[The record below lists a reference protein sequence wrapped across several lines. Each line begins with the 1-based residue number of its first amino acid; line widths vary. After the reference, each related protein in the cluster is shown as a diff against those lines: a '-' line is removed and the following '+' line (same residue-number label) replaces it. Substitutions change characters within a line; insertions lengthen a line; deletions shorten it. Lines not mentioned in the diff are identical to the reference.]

1 MSLARTRGRRAGA
14 LVALATVATTLAPA
28 RSAVAQDYFGQ
39 NQVQYDHF
47 KWRVLESEHFTVH
60 YYQDERTLALD
71 AARMAERSY
80 ARLSRLLDH
89 QFREKKPIVLFASR
103 ADFGQNNVTGDL
115 GEGTGGVTDIL
126 RQRNLFYS
134 PGDYRATEHVLAHE
148 MVHQFQ
154 YDIFARGKAG
164 NNIQVF
170 AQVDPP
176 LWFMEGMA
184 EYLSVGPDHRLT
196 DTWVRDA
203 ALNGNLPT
211 IEQMTLRPDRYFP
224 YRYGESLWQYVGQRW
239 GDQVIGQIMNA
250 IPSVG
255 IERAMK
261 RELGLSLEEL
271 SDEWREAMQAKYLP
285 PVAQLERPRKFSQ
298 ALLSERRTG
307 GQIFLA
313 PTLSPDGR
321 HVVFLSNGSFLRG
334 QVFIDLWLGDART
347 GKRIKRLVKSTTNT
361 EAEELQI
368 LYSQSAFSPDGRL
381 LAYTGLRKGKEVL
394 YLLDVRKR
402 DVIRRFDLNL
412 ETISGPSFSPDGERL
427 AFSGG
432 RGGIT
437 DLYVVDVDGKNL
449 RQLTNDRHAD
459 MQPQWSPDGR
469 TIAFASDRGPDTD
482 FDLLRFGHWKISLY
496 DLQTS
501 QVEVPAGQGGLNL
514 NPQWAPDGRSVAYVS
529 DRTGTQN
536 VFLYD
541 LDRRDHFQLTN
552 VVGGVLAITETSPV
566 ISWARTADRLAFTY
580 YENGDYTVW
589 AVDNPRLLRR
599 DPYREPQ
606 KVQPTV
612 PVIAAGPGAPVLS
625 DSARR
630 AALGPANVGLPGA
643 ASAAPAAG
651 GVPGTT
657 VAVATP
663 DTVQRRRRSFYRGT
677 SDDVR
682 ASSDLPAGA
691 VADTSVISVAQLLD
705 SAELALPDPTKFRDY
720 AYRGGYQPEYVARP
734 SIGYVGSNNLGRG
747 VYGGTTIVLS
757 DLLGNQRLAFSGQ
770 VNGRPSEAQL
780 FASYT
785 NLSRR
790 LQYTTGIY
798 QVPYYF
804 YGGETTV
811 PFVEPGTL
819 CEDEGSCGEQQITFL
834 RYMIRQAFAV
844 GMYPLNRFTRFEVG
858 AEYSNIDR
866 TIFSYGRIFDQF
878 GFLSNYEP
886 RETDHAAS
894 LNYAAPYAAYVSD
907 NTLFGYTGPIMGR
920 RFRVQIQQTLGSFH
934 WTDYLL
940 DYRRYD
946 PILFNFLT
954 IATRLSS
961 SVAVGRDETALP
973 KYIGNPASQF
983 WLRGYDRQ
991 NYFNTLGCNGG
1002 FGAAGCGSELL
1013 LGSRVAVASAEVR
1026 FPLIRRLDVGL
1037 LPISLPPLEGLVFFD
1052 AGTAWRGGQ
1061 NLHFNRPPRGSEA
1074 GPGFDQTTDRYLLT
1088 SYGAGIRLNLFGFA
1102 IVRWDYAVPLDAPN
1116 GVRKGFWQ
1124 WSLGPNF

>member
-1 MSLARTRGRRAGA
+1 MSLATTRARRAAALAALGA
-14 LVALATVATTLAPA
+14 LASLAASRTAL
-28 RSAVAQDYFGQ
+28 AQDYFGQ

-47 KWRVLESEHFTVH
+47 DWRVLESEHFTVH
-60 YYQDERTLALD
+60 YYQDERPMAVD

-134 PGDYRATEHVLAHE
+134 PGDYRGVEHVLTHE

-176 LWFMEGMA
+176 LWYMEGMA
-184 EYLSVGPDHRLT
+184 EYLSIGPDHRLT

-211 IEQMTLRPDRYFP
+211 IQQMTDRPDRYFP
-224 YRYGESLWQYVGQRW
+224 YRYGESLWEYIGQRW

-250 IPSVG
+250 VPSVG

-261 RELGLSLEEL
+261 RELGLSLEDL

-298 ALLSERRTG
+298 PLLSERRSG

-321 HVVFLSNGSFLRG
+321 QIVFLSNGSFLRG

-347 GKRIKRLVKSTTNT
+347 GKRVKRLVKSTTNT
-361 EAEELQI
+361 DAEELQI
-368 LYSQSAFSPDGRL
+368 LYSQSAFSPDGRQ
-381 LAYTGLRKGKEVL
+381 LAYTGLRQGKEVL
-394 YLLDVRKR
+394 YLLDVKKR
-402 DVIRRFDLNL
+402 DVIRRFDLPL
-412 ETISGPSFSPDGERL
+412 ETISGPTFSPDGSRIV
-427 AFSGG
+427 FSGG
-432 RGGIT
+432 KGGIT
-437 DLYVVDVDGKNL
+437 DLYVVDANGGNL
-449 RQLTNDRHAD
+449 RQLTNDKYGD
-459 MQPQWSPDGR
+459 LQPSWSPDGR
-469 TIAFASDRGPDTD
+469 TVAFASDRGPASDIAE
-482 FDLLRFGHWKISLY
+482 LRFAHWQISLY
-496 DLQTS
+496 DMQSGQIET
-501 QVEVPAGQGGLNL
+501 PAGQAGLNL
-514 NPQWAPDGRSVAYVS
+514 NPQWAPDGRSLAYVS

-589 AVDNPRLLRR
+589 ALDNPRLLRR
-599 DPYREPQ
+599 DPYREPSRT
-606 KVQPTV
+606 QPTV
-612 PVIAAGPGAPVLS
+612 PVIAARPGAAALATT

-630 AALGPANVGLPGA
+630 TIGA
-643 ASAAPAAG
+643 SNPESPTGAVVATTAG
-651 GVPGTT
+651 GSG
-657 VAVATP
+657 ALSDSSA
-663 DTVQRRRRSFYRGT
+663 QRQRSFYRGPSAT
-677 SDDVR
+677 VR
-682 ASSDLPAGA
+682 ASSDLPVTA
-691 VADTSVISVAQLLD
+691 VDDTSVVSVAKLLD
-705 SAELALPDPTKFRDY
+705 STSLALPDTARFKDY
-720 AYRGGYQPEYVARP
+720 AYRAGYQPEYVARP
-734 SIGYVGSNNLGRG
+734 SIGYVGSNNFNRG

-780 FASYT
+780 YAAYT

-790 LQYTTGIY
+790 WQYTTGIY

-804 YGGETTV
+804 YNGGGYFETGNENV
-811 PFVEPGTL
+811 FE
-819 CEDEGSCGEQQITFL
+819 ERIQFL

-844 GMYPLNRFTRFEVG
+844 SAYPLNRFTRFELG

-866 TIFSYGRIFDQF
+866 TIFEYARPVQSGT
-878 GFLSNYEP
+878 GFPLDNFAQVRGDNAS
-886 RETDHAAS
+886 S
-894 LNYAAPYAAYVSD
+894 LNYAAPYAAWVSD

-920 RFRVQIQQTLGSFH
+920 RYRVQVQQTLGSFH

-946 PILFNFLT
+946 AILFNFLT
-954 IATRLSS
+954 VATRFSG

-973 KYIGNPASQF
+973 KYIGNPASPF

-991 NYFNTLGCNGG
+991 NYFNSLSCNGG
-1002 FGAAGCGSELL
+1002 FGSSGCGSQLL
-1013 LGSRVAVASAEVR
+1013 LGSRAAVASAELR

-1037 LPISLPPLEGLVFFD
+1037 LPISLPPLEGLVFYD
-1052 AGTAWRGGQ
+1052 AGTAWSGGQ
-1061 NLHFNRPPRGSEA
+1061 DLHFARPPRGA
-1074 GPGFDQTTDRYLLT
+1074 TTASGTYDPAIDRFLLT

-1102 IVRWDYAVPLDAPN
+1102 IVRWDYAIPLDAPN
-1116 GVRKGFWQ
+1116 GQKKGFWQ
-1124 WSLGPNF
+1124 WSLGPSF

>member
-1 MSLARTRGRRAGA
+1 MTLAIARARTAS
-14 LVALATVATTLAPA
+14 ALALLAATTALAAPLGTA
-28 RSAVAQDYFGQ
+28 GAQDYFGQ
-39 NQVQYDHF
+39 NQVQYDRF
-47 KWRVLESEHFTVH
+47 KWRVIESEHFMLH
-60 YYQDERTLALD
+60 YYPEERTAAVD

-134 PGDYRATEHVLAHE
+134 PGDYRGTEHVLTHE

-224 YRYGESLWQYVGQRW
+224 YRFGESLWQYIGARW

-250 IPSVG
+250 VPSVG

-261 RELGLSLEEL
+261 RELGLSLEDL

-285 PVAQLERPRKFSQ
+285 PVGQTERPRKFAQ
-298 ALLSERRTG
+298 ALLSERRSG

-313 PTLSPDGR
+313 PTLSPDGKY
-321 HVVFLSNGSFLRG
+321 VVFLSNGSFLRG

-361 EAEELQI
+361 DAEELQI
-368 LYSQSAFSPDGRL
+368 LYSQSAFSPDGRH

-402 DVIRRFDLNL
+402 DVIRRFDLPL
-412 ETISGPSFSPDGERL
+412 ENVSGPAFSPDGSQIV
-427 AFSGG
+427 FTGG
-432 RGGIT
+432 KGGIT
-437 DLYVVDVDGKNL
+437 DLYVVDVNGANL
-449 RQLTNDRHAD
+449 RQLTNDRYGD
-459 MQPQWSPDGR
+459 LQPQWSPDGR
-469 TIAFASDRGPDTD
+469 TIAFASDRGPNTD
-482 FDLLRFGHWKISLY
+482 LSLLKFAHWQISLY
-496 DLQTS
+496 DLQSGRIDT
-501 QVEVPAGQGGLNL
+501 PAGQGGLNL

-566 ISWARTADRLAFTY
+566 ISWARQADRMALTY

-599 DPYREPQ
+599 DPYRPPQ
-606 KVQPTV
+606 NAQPTV
-612 PVIAAGPGAPVLS
+612 PVIAAAPGAPAAPVS

-630 AALGPANVGLPGA
+630 NGAGVVGAPAGGVTVAAGA
-643 ASAAPAAG
+643 ASEDS
-651 GVPGTT
+651 T
-657 VAVATP
+657 
-663 DTVQRRRRSFYRGT
+663 RRQRSFYRAPT
-677 SDDVR
+677 ATVR
-682 ASSDLPAGA
+682 ASSDLPAG
-691 VADTSVISVAQLLD
+691 VVSDTSVVSVAQLLD
-705 SAELALPDPTKFRDY
+705 SATLALPDSSKFRDF
-720 AYRGGYQPEYVARP
+720 AYRAGYQPEYVARP
-734 SIGYVGSNNLGRG
+734 SIGYVGSNNFGRG

-757 DLLGNQRLAFSGQ
+757 DLLGNQRLAFAGQ

-780 FASYT
+780 YASYT
-785 NLSRR
+785 SLGRR
-790 LQYTTGIY
+790 LQYQAGVV
-798 QVPYYF
+798 QSPYYL
-804 YGGETTV
+804 YGGTGYV
-811 PFVEPGTL
+811 PFTDPSVGCVEDNQCATERL
-819 CEDEGSCGEQQITFL
+819 QFL
-834 RYMIRQAFAV
+834 RYLIRQTFAV
-844 GMYPLNRFTRFEVG
+844 GMYPLNRFTRFELG
-858 AEYSNIDR
+858 AEFSNIDR
-866 TIFSYGRIFDQF
+866 TVFEYNRDIDFINGYATDYRQPQITN
-878 GFLSNYEP
+878 LS
-886 RETDHAAS
+886 S
-894 LNYAAPYAAYVSD
+894 LNYAAPYVGYVSD

-920 RFRVQIQQTLGSFH
+920 RYRVQLQQTLGSFH
-934 WTDYLL
+934 WTNYIV

-954 IATRLSS
+954 VATRVSS
-961 SVAVGRDETALP
+961 NIAVGRDELALP
-973 KYIGNPASQF
+973 KYIGNPSSLY

-991 NYFNTLGCNGG
+991 NYFNTLSCSGG
-1002 FGAAGCGSELL
+1002 FDTTGCGSSLL
-1013 LGSRVAVASAEVR
+1013 LGSRVAVASAELR
-1026 FPLIRRLDVGL
+1026 FPLIRRLDIGL
-1037 LPISLPPLEGLVFFD
+1037 LPISLPPLEGLFFYD
-1052 AGTAWRGGQ
+1052 AGTVWSKGQ
-1061 NLHFNRPPRGSEA
+1061 DLTLRRPPESYD
-1074 GPGFDQTTDRYLLT
+1074 PTISRYLLT

-1102 IVRWDYAVPLDAPN
+1102 IVRWDYAIPLDSPS
-1116 GVRKGFWQ
+1116 GSKKGFWQ